1 MCRDGVL
8 SCTGARA
15 ASRRERTGD
24 DGDDDDDDNDDDD
37 HDDDNDGYDHDDDH
51 NKNRLFQQSVKQR
64 CVTVIRD
71 FDVND
76 SGACVR
82 HFSILLLNASANL
95 MVANLIHLK
104 IYWLVHSNI

>member
-1 MCRDGVL
+1 MCKDGVL
-8 SCTGARA
+8 SCTSARA

-24 DGDDDDDDNDDDD
+24 DGDDDDDSDDDDD
-37 HDDDNDGYDHDDDH
+37 HDDDN

-82 HFSILLLNASANL
+82 HFSILRLNASANL